1 MDGFLVIDKPGG
13 ITSAEVIRVIKRG
26 VRPKKIGY
34 LGTLDPIATGVLV
47 VAMGRATKLILF
59 MEKQDKEYDALLTLG
74 AETNTQDSEG
84 EIVNQA
90 DPSQITEEQ
99 VKASMAKFVG
109 EIDQVPPMFS
119 AKKQQGQRLYTLARQ
134 GITVERPPVRVTIR
148 SIDFIEKNGPVVRLT
163 ATVSTGAYLR
173 TICHDIGNDL
183 GVYGHLSGLVRL
195 RSGIFRVQDAIA
207 LDSVTSENMDEVR
220 KNLISL
226 ADGLGHLPMAKVIP
240 HATEKL
246 KDGIPL
252 GVSDVIEFEGDAES
266 EYVRIVSRDRELIGV
281 GNLDGPPMAGFP
293 FTLIKPKRVMA
304 NEK

>member
-1 MDGFLVIDKPGG
+1 MDGFLIIDKPGG

-26 VRPKKIGY
+26 IRPKKIGY

-47 VAMGRATKLILF
+47 VAMGRATKLIPF

-90 DPSQITEEQ
+90 DPSHITEEQ

-134 GITVERPPVRVTIR
+134 GITVERKPVRVNIR
-148 SIDFIEKNGPVVRLT
+148 SINFIEKNGPMVRLT

-195 RSGIFRVQDAIA
+195 SSGIFRIQDSIS
-207 LDSVTSENMDEVR
+207 LDSVTSENMDAVR
-220 KNLISL
+220 KHLISL
-226 ADGLGHLPMAKVIP
+226 ADGLGHLPMVRVIP
-240 HATEKL
+240 HAIEKL
-246 KDGIPL
+246 KAGVPL
-252 GVSDVIEFEGDAES
+252 GISDVIEYVGDVEADHI
-266 EYVRIVSRDRELIGV
+266 RIMNRSGELIGV
-281 GNLDGPPMAGFP
+281 GNLEGPPMAGFP
-293 FTLIKPKRVMA
+293 FSLIKPKRVMGI
-304 NEK
+304 